1 MISVAF
7 NLQST
12 QGANSVG
19 PTMFPMVMQ
28 TMIFDKF
35 FKKLSLNEVYMS
47 GTSTG
52 QHCTNFKKKLMKI
65 RSLIIPMISKT
76 KQFKKPIQIP
86 FFRVRKIKT
95 KVSQLLLNV

>member
-1 MISVAF
+1 MYTSMISVAF

-12 QGANSVG
+12 QGAKSVG

-47 GTSTG
+47 GTILASIA
-52 QHCTNFKKKLMKI
+52 Q
-65 RSLIIPMISKT
+65 ISK
-76 KQFKKPIQIP
+76 
-86 FFRVRKIKT
+86 KT
-95 KVSQLLLNV
+95 NEN

>member
-1 MISVAF
+1 MYTSMISVAF

-19 PTMFPMVMQ
+19 PTIFPMVMQ

-35 FKKLSLNEVYMS
+35 FKKLSLNEVHVS
-47 GTSTG
+47 GTTG
-52 QHCTNFKKKLMKI
+52 QHSTNLKKKLMVI
-65 RSLIIPMISKT
+65 RLLTIIPIISKT

-86 FFRVRKIKT
+86 FFRVR
-95 KVSQLLLNV
+95 N